1 MQRTEMGYHCA
12 IKFAGIKTGNWT
24 MCRLEIGY
32 QPVQTIFGSKCWRMI
47 ETARGV
53 GLGKLGG
60 REGID
65 MAAPQCTA
73 KRRAH
78 CAESAPTNV
87 VYVCTVQSVR
97 RATHMGTVLIKC
109 RAKC

>member
-24 MCRLEIGY
+24 MCRLGIGY
-32 QPVQTIFGSKCWRMI
+32 QPVQTNFGSKCWRMI

-78 CAESAPTNV
+78 GHTANV